1 MKNKTNSGNFFEDF
15 FVGQELKHA
24 TPRTISSGDVSLF
37 IGLLG
42 SRFVLH
48 SSKEFAKRIGFK
60 EAPIDDILTFNM
72 VFGKTVPDISLNS
85 PANLGYAS
93 CKFIQ
98 PVYVGDTIK
107 TT

>member
-15 FVGQELKHA
+15 FVGQELKHS

-48 SSKEFAKRIGFK
+48 SSNEFAKKI
-60 EAPIDDILTFNM
+60 
-72 VFGKTVPDISLNS
+72 
-85 PANLGYAS
+85 
-93 CKFIQ
+93 
-98 PVYVGDTIK
+98 
-107 TT
+107 